1 MAVRRAPSPAPVSLD
16 DIILE
21 TLVFLRHEVQS
32 LAVTVKEDLAGGA
45 VQVLVDRIQLQQVIV
60 NLLVNAMQ
68 AAAQAGGRE
77 RRITIR
83 TAVVDNG
90 AVRCTVEDNGPGIEK
105 ESFERLF
112 ESFFT
117 TKKDGMGI
125 GLSVCRSIV
134 ESYGGRI
141 AADNDSADGGA
152 RFHFVLP
159 AAGSTT
165 S

>member
-1 MAVRRAPSPAPVSLD
+1 MRANLEEIRLTTNRITDDARRSADIIARIRAMVARRTPTPVSLGD
-16 DIILE
+16 VILE
-21 TLVFLRHEVQS
+21 PLVFLRHEVQS
-32 LAVTVKEDLAGGA
+32 LAVTVKEDLA

-60 NLLVNAMQ
+60 HLPVNAMR

-83 TAVVDNG
+83 CA
-90 AVRCTVEDNGPGIEK
+90 VEDSGPGIEK
-105 ESFERLF
+105 ESFDRLF

-134 ESYGGRI
+134 EACGGRI
-141 AADNDSADGGA
+141 AAD
-152 RFHFVLP
+152 
-159 AAGSTT
+159 
-165 S
+165 